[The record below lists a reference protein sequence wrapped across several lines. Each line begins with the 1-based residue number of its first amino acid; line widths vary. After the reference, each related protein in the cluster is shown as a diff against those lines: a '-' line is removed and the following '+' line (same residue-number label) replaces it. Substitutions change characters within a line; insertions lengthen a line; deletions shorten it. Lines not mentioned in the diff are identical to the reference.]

1 MKPTDQIYY
10 TLTRDQ
16 IQAIATRA
24 AEIAIEQALADQ
36 VPTFR
41 SLSCRMAKERD
52 TDAPELTQAEKDI
65 LDALFRP

>member
-1 MKPTDQIYY
+1 MQTTTQKYY

-24 AEIAIEQALADQ
+24 AEIAIEQALEGI

-41 SLSCRMAKERD
+41 SPSCRLLQERD
-52 TDAPELTQAEKDI
+52 PNVRELTQREKDVMAAI
-65 LDALFRP
+65 FAQ